1 MRDTADAAAFTATV
15 ESPKAFVGFRI
26 IEVPIAV
33 VREMVTNGQG
43 GPGAQRLCDEHPFAP
58 DLSAVSV
65 NEFDFSLTV
74 VKDADGR
81 YKQLEKAKPAVE
93 ETPHPEFGGGN

>member
-1 MRDTADAAAFTATV
+1 MSGTAAFTDKH
-15 ESPKAFVGFRI
+15 KAFVVFSI
-26 IEVPIAV
+26 TEIPIGL
-33 VREMVTNGQG
+33 VRNMVASGQG

-58 DLSAVSV
+58 DLTAVSV
-65 NEFDFSLTV
+65 NDFDFSLTV
-74 VKDADGR
+74 VKDADGQ

>member
-1 MRDTADAAAFTATV
+1 MEGTQSEKDFI
-15 ESPKAFVGFRI
+15 GFRV
-26 IEVPIAV
+26 IEVPIIM
-33 VREMVTNGQG
+33 VRDMVANGQG

-74 VKDADGR
+74 IKDKDGR
-81 YKQLEKAKPAVE
+81 YKQLEKSSCKLDDE
-93 ETPHPEFGGGN
+93 D